1 MGNLKQEGMT
11 DQFKG
16 KVRSTWGDVTDDD
29 VQSSKGNMEQ
39 LIGKIKEKTGE
50 AEDDIR
56 KQLDKLRDDN

>member
-1 MGNLKQEGMT
+1 MT